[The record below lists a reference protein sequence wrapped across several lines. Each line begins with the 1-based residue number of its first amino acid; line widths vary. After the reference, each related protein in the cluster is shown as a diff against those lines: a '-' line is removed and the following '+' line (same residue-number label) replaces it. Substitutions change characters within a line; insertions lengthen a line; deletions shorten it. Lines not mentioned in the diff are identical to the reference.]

1 VNGVLSNNFKP
12 ERGLRQGDP
21 LSPYLFLLCAEGFS
35 ALLNQAERE
44 GLISG
49 LKIRRTAPSIS
60 HLLFADDSLILIRA
74 NRGDATQLQHI
85 LEVYERCSG
94 QMINKAK
101 SAVLFSTNTVDSDR
115 GDVRQVLNITQE
127 TGNDRYLGLP
137 VHVGK
142 SKSQVFAYLKDRVW
156 KRIQG
161 WKEKFLSWAG
171 KEIMIKAVAQAIP
184 TFAMGCFN
192 LTKDLC
198 DQISSMIC
206 RYWWNQQEGKHKIHW
221 LSWEKMM
228 KPKREGGLGFRD
240 LHTFNLAMLAKQGW
254 RLCQN
259 PDSLCAQI
267 LQAKYHPGVSCL
279 EAKPR
284 GGMSYTW

>member
-1 VNGVLSNNFKP
+1 MC
-12 ERGLRQGDP
+12 RGI
-21 LSPYLFLLCAEGFS
+21 FT
-35 ALLNQAERE
+35 LLNQAERE

-49 LKIRRTAPSIS
+49 LKICRTTPSIS

-206 RYWWNQQEGKHKIHW
+206 RYWWNQ
-221 LSWEKMM
+221 
-228 KPKREGGLGFRD
+228 R
-240 LHTFNLAMLAKQGW
+240 
-254 RLCQN
+254 
-259 PDSLCAQI
+259 
-267 LQAKYHPGVSCL
+267 
-279 EAKPR
+279 R
-284 GGMSYTW
+284 GSTRFTSSVGRK